1 MSIQVRFTDED
12 WARHE
17 RNWTAWW
24 EGELERP
31 LVVMTSIADGVP
43 YVEEAIFFPLEM
55 PAEQVIDHYQT
66 WLEARRFYGDSWP
79 KWLPSFGPGI
89 IAGFI
94 GADVVCAPDT
104 VWFRPVEET
113 PIQDMRLTYD
123 PDNVW
128 WRRVQEVTRTAVAR
142 WGDRVSVAHTSL
154 GDNLDI
160 VASLRD
166 TQRLLIDLC
175 DAPDEVARLADE
187 VTRLWLRYYAELDA
201 IIQPAGRG
209 TTPWAP
215 IWSPGR
221 CYMLQC
227 DFSYMISPAM
237 FERFV
242 LPGLAVCCD
251 YLDYPFY
258 HMDGKGQIPH
268 LDMLLSLEPL
278 CGIQWVPGDGSPPPE
293 AWLPLLKRIRDA
305 GKLCQLGVSPE
316 GARKIV
322 RALGG
327 RGFAFFIENYNFKT
341 AAAATDFLRAL
352 AAEDANT

>member
-89 IAGFI
+89 IVGFI

-104 VWFRPVEET
+104 VWFRPV
-113 PIQDMRLTYD
+113 D
-123 PDNVW
+123 
-128 WRRVQEVTRTAVAR
+128 
-142 WGDRVSVAHTSL
+142 
-154 GDNLDI
+154 LDI

-175 DAPDEVARLADE
+175 DAPEEVARLADE

-227 DFSYMISPAM
+227 DFAYMISPAM

-242 LPGLAVCCD
+242 LPGLAACCD
-251 YLDYPFY
+251 YLDHPFY

-278 CGIQWVPGDGSPPPE
+278 RGIQWVPGDGSPPPE

-341 AAAATDFLRAL
+341 AAEATDFLRVL